1 MNFWQSLAGFFGFA
15 PVDPTPGSQNNVVMS
30 SKTARPVTFDT
41 AMTVGAVF
49 AATRLIAETVST
61 LPLAMYEK
69 KPDGSRVLVQDHP
82 LIDLLSYRP
91 NFRQTRI
98 EFFETF
104 MLNLINDGNAYCYR
118 GYADLAKT
126 RLVSL
131 QVINSGS
138 MNPVLNKDGTM
149 TYEWQKTG
157 TEKVILTERDVWHVK
172 LFGTGVKGLS
182 PLQAASK
189 SVGLALAASD
199 RASNLM
205 GKEAPAGGLFLKAG
219 QFPKEDQRN
228 TLRSETMKMI
238 QGDEIP
244 VFPDGM
250 EFKELKMTPAD
261 LELITTMR
269 YGLEDIA
276 RIYGVPSVLIN
287 DQSASTVWGSGIDSL
302 IQASYKFNFRP
313 YLEKIELSILIN
325 LMPKSDWKKYEF
337 EFDFGA
343 LLRANEKDRT
353 DINAKKIQTGQ
364 KTPNQ
369 IRLENGDKPLPHG
382 DTLFVPANILPIE
395 KAGQSKSTAD
405 VKEDLI

>member
-15 PVDPTPGSQNNVVMS
+15 PVDPVKGSQNNVVMS
-30 SKTARPVTFDT
+30 QNTARPVTFNT

-61 LPLAMYEK
+61 LPLNMYQLN
-69 KPDGSRVLVQDHP
+69 PDGSRFLVKNHP

-91 NFRQTRI
+91 NYRQTRI
-98 EFFETF
+98 EFFETL
-104 MLNLINDGNAYCYR
+104 MLNLVSDGNAYCYR
-118 GYADLAKT
+118 GYGDVAKT

-138 MNPVLNKDGTM
+138 MNPILNDDGSM
-149 TYEWQKTG
+149 SYEWQKSS
-157 TEKVILTERDVWHVK
+157 TEKVLLTDKDVWHIK

-189 SVGLALAASD
+189 SVGMALAASD
-199 RASNLM
+199 RASDLM
-205 GKEAPAGGLFLKAG
+205 GKEAPAGGLFLKEG
-219 QFPKEDQRN
+219 RFPKEDQRN
-228 TLRSETMKMI
+228 TLRQEVKKMI
-238 QGDEIP
+238 NGDEIP

-250 EFKELKMTPAD
+250 DFKELKMTPAE

-325 LMPKSDWKKYEF
+325 LLPKQDWKKYEF

-353 DINAKKIQTGQ
+353 EINAKKIQTGQ
-364 KTPNQ
+364 KTPNE
-369 IRLENGDKPLPHG
+369 IRLENGDEPKPFG
-382 DTLFVPANILPIE
+382 DTLFVPANILPID
-395 KAGQSKSTAD
+395 KSGQ
-405 VKEDLI
+405 VKPTNNKEENI